1 MEGIRKPIGKMAYR
15 SRQNGLSALERVEVK
30 EHWEVIFGLLTALMT
45 VAMIDNPMYDQIV
58 AGGIVLATALMTQVM
73 SLMVYQKNPH
83 EIIDKVITNYNTH
96 YINYIIPVD

>member
-1 MEGIRKPIGKMAYR
+1 
-15 SRQNGLSALERVEVK
+15 
-30 EHWEVIFGLLTALMT
+30 
-45 VAMIDNPMYDQIV
+45 MYDQIV